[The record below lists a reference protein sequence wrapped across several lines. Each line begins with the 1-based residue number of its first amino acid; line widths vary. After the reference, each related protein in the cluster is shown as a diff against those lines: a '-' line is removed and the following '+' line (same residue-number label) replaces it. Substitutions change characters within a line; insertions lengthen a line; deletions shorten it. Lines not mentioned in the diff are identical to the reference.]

1 MKKAKIQEKTLK
13 LFLGVD
19 LHNESFDVHVINE
32 NEKKVDSRKVP
43 TTEAAIR
50 KYFEPYRPDSGLD
63 AVVAVEAGN
72 PTFWFCD
79 ILEEMGIT
87 SEIVNTLEYSRTSNN
102 KKKDD
107 KRDARNLAIDLKRK
121 NLPTIPVYKCPPIQ
135 RKMRTLITHRDQY
148 VRDKVRTVN
157 RTYCFL
163 SGRGIKVKKKN
174 LKSSLKAWDD
184 IFVQLKVKDKSGVKS
199 VEGLDFILAE
209 LRLYYQDFKRLKTQ
223 IKTIEDRIYT
233 LIKKHYLQ
241 IYKRLITLPG
251 VGYVTAYCLIAQV
264 GDWRRFKS
272 GRNLTSYFGLT
283 PAKRKTGNKKLKG
296 DGSITK
302 EGSSLMRSYLLQG
315 AITISGSTAKKTI
328 PLRQWYESVKIRKG
342 WKKAR
347 VALTR
352 KMCEVL
358 FAMIRKGEDYDPSL
372 LIKNSKP
379 AL

>member
-13 LFLGVD
+13 LYLGVD
-19 LHNESFDVHVINE
+19 LHNESFNVHVIDE
-32 NEKKVDSRKVP
+32 NEKKVDSGKAP
-43 TTEAAIR
+43 TTAEAIR
-50 KYFEPYRPDSGLD
+50 KYFEPYRPDSGLE

-79 ILEEMGIT
+79 ILEEMGIPF
-87 SEIVNTLEYSRTSNN
+87 EIVNPLDYSRTSNN

-107 KRDARNLAIDLKRK
+107 KRDARNLAFDLKRK

-135 RKMRTLITHRDQY
+135 RKMRTLITHRNQY
-148 VRDKVRTVN
+148 IKDKVRTVN

-174 LKSSLKAWDD
+174 LKNSLKAWDD
-184 IFVQLKVKDKSGVKS
+184 LFIQLKDISSVKS
-199 VEGLDFILAE
+199 AEGLDFILAE
-209 LRLYYQDFKRLKTQ
+209 LRLYYQDFKRLMTQ

-264 GDWRRFKS
+264 GDWSRFKS
-272 GRNLTSYFGLT
+272 GGNLTSYFGLT
-283 PAKRKTGNKKLKG
+283 PSKRKTGNKKLKG

-315 AITISGSTAKKTI
+315 AITISGSTAKAAI
-328 PLRQWYESVKIRKG
+328 PLRQWYENVKIRKG

-358 FAMIRKGEDYDPSL
+358 FAMIRKGEDYDPSF